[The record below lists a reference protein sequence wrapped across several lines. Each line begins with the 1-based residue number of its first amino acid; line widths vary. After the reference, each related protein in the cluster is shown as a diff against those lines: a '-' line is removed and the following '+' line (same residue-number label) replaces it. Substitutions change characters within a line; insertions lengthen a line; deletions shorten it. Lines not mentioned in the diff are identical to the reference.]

1 MKKIWLFLMC
11 FIVSTVVLFGQ
22 DESDF
27 EILVENGA
35 VSIITYTGTAKEVK
49 IPDQINGL
57 PVTRIETYAFLGNS
71 MTSVTI
77 PDSVSYIGVAAFFGN
92 SLTSVTLPKGITL
105 EERAFD
111 DAVVISYSTTDTIS
125 EGFETVAVNNAVSI
139 TGYTGKVK
147 DDLRI
152 PDQINGLPVTSIG
165 AWAFSGK
172 NLSSVIIPNG
182 VVSIGRGAFAGN
194 RLTNVAMPNS
204 LITIEAEAFS
214 DNRINSVIIP
224 NGVTSIGDWA
234 FQYNNLTSITIPD
247 SVTSIGFRAFANN
260 ALERVTLNR
269 ASVIE
274 ARAFDS
280 SVAISYS
287 KQTAAMPMNSTPP
300 VAASQTSASAVQSID
315 NADFQTRVADS
326 TVSIIGYTGVEK
338 VLHIP
343 EQING
348 LPVTSIS
355 ADAFA
360 FKQLMEVTIP
370 SSVISIGRSAFID
383 NRLTSVTI
391 PNSVNSIGAGAF
403 SNNRLTRVTIPNS
416 TYIGMEVF
424 DSNVVITPSGPIVKN
439 VATLPTTQVVSQ
451 GVQAEENSDVF
462 QIRIE
467 NRAISIIGYTGA
479 AKDLRIPAK
488 IRGLPIAV
496 IGAQAFSHK
505 ALTSVSIPDSVTTIG
520 AAAFCDNALTEIT
533 IPTSVVTIGANAFA
547 NNRLTRVSIPNSVTE
562 IGDWAF
568 QHNRLI
574 SVSLGSKL
582 RTIGASAFAF
592 NRLTSITI
600 PASVV
605 TIGAGAFYDSGLT
618 SVTFSNG
625 VTDIEER
632 AFAYNALTNIA
643 LPSSVSL
650 IGDWAFAYN
659 RLTSVALSNNAAAIS
674 SRAFSGNLLAEKSD

>member
-1 MKKIWLFLMC
+1 MTC

-27 EILVENGA
+27 EIVAENGA
-35 VSIITYTGTAKEVK
+35 VSIITYTGTAKEVN

-57 PVTRIETYAFLGNS
+57 PVTRIESYAFLGNS
-71 MTSVTI
+71 ITSVTI

-105 EERAFD
+105 EDRAFD
-111 DAVVISYSTTDTIS
+111 DVVVISYSTTDTIS

-139 TGYTGKVK
+139 TGYTGTVK

-152 PDQINGLPVTSIG
+152 PEQINGLPVTSIG
-165 AWAFSGK
+165 AWAFARKG
-172 NLSSVIIPNG
+172 LSSVIIPNG
-182 VVSIGRGAFAGN
+182 VTSIGRGAFAGN
-194 RLTNVAMPNS
+194 RLTNVATPDS

-214 DNRINSVIIP
+214 DNRLSSVIIP
-224 NGVTSIGDWA
+224 NGVTFIGDWA

-247 SVTSIGFRAFANN
+247 SVTSIGARAFANN

-269 ASVIE
+269 ASAIG

-287 KQTAAMPMNSTPP
+287 EQTVTMLVNSAPPPP
-300 VAASQTSASAVQSID
+300 VAASQTSTSAVQSID
-315 NADFQTRVADS
+315 NADFQTRVVDS
-326 TVSIIGYTGVEK
+326 MVSIIGYTGVEK

-370 SSVISIGRSAFID
+370 GSVISIGRSAFID
-383 NRLTSVTI
+383 NRLSSVTI
-391 PNSVNSIGAGAF
+391 PNSVSSIGAEAF
-403 SNNRLTRVTIPNS
+403 ANNRLSSVTIPNS
-416 TYIGMEVF
+416 VTYMGMEAF
-424 DSNVVITPSGPIVKN
+424 DSNVVITRSGPIVEN
-439 VATLPTTQVVSQ
+439 MATLPTTPVVSQ
-451 GVQAEENSDVF
+451 SVQAEENNDVF

-479 AKDLRIPAK
+479 ANDLHIPAK
-488 IRGLPIAV
+488 IRGLPVAV

-520 AAAFCDNALTEIT
+520 VAAFCDNALTEIT
-533 IPTSVVTIGANAFA
+533 IPASVVSIGASAFA
-547 NNRLTRVSIPNSVTE
+547 NNRLTHVSIPNSVTE

-574 SVSLGSKL
+574 SVSLGFKL
-582 RTIGASAFAF
+582 RTIGANAFAF

-605 TIGAGAFYDSGLT
+605 SIGAGAFT
-618 SVTFSNG
+618 T
-625 VTDIEER
+625 
-632 AFAYNALTNIA
+632 
-643 LPSSVSL
+643 
-650 IGDWAFAYN
+650 
-659 RLTSVALSNNAAAIS
+659 AA
-674 SRAFSGNLLAEKSD
+674 SRA